1 MHPAAPAGAI
11 RRLAAL
17 ARHGDLS
24 AYARQ
29 IQRLGGCERPVRMEG
44 HRLDVH
50 SGTGEI
56 VREIADRDLPAGQ
69 LLIRC
74 NNRRATRCASCAE
87 VYRRDT
93 FHLVTAGLSGGKG
106 IGPAVARHPRVF
118 VTFTAPSFGPVH
130 NRPGGGRCRCGRL
143 HAEDDPALGTPL
155 DPERYDYRAAV
166 LWNAHAGALWG
177 RFTTYLRQQL
187 ASRADLS
194 RSALRHRLKVSYAKV
209 AEYQRRGAVHFHAV
223 IRLDGP
229 DGAEDTPPTW
239 ATTELLTDAIRSAA
253 RLTETPGPVL
263 DGRAYA
269 FRFGEQLDVRP
280 IRSAD
285 FAGTSELSSPA
296 VAAYIAK
303 YATKGAETA
312 GTLDRPIRNPITDLI
327 GSGVT
332 DHARQMILT
341 CWHLGARPE
350 LEDLRL
356 RKWAHMLGFRGHFST
371 KSRAYSVT
379 LGALRRERAEHN
391 EALARERAA
400 DAGHPLPD
408 PDTVLVLS
416 HWRFAGTGL
425 TAEERLLAHGL
436 SVPSNSMN
444 DDTEGDVAWTTDTT
458 SS

>member
-1 MHPAAPAGAI
+1 MRPETPTGVI
-11 RRLAAL
+11 RQVAAL
-17 ARHGDLS
+17 AQFGDLS
-24 AYARQ
+24 TYARQ

-50 SGTGEI
+50 AATGEI
-56 VREIADRDLPAGQ
+56 VREVVDRDLPAGQ

-74 NNRRATRCASCAE
+74 NNRRATRCAACAE
-87 VYRRDT
+87 VYRKDT

-106 IGPAVARHPRVF
+106 IGPAVAQHPRVF
-118 VTFTAPSFGPVH
+118 ATFTAPSFGPVH
-130 NRPGGGRCRCGRL
+130 NRPGGGRCRCGRT
-143 HAEDDPALGTPL
+143 HTDDDTALGTPL

-166 LWNAHAGALWG
+166 LWNAHAGALWA

-187 ASRADLS
+187 ASRAGVT
-194 RSALRHRLKVSYAKV
+194 RSELRDCLKVSYAKV

-229 DGAEDTPPTW
+229 DGAEDSPPHW
-239 ATTELLTDAIRSAA
+239 ATTELLADAIRSAA
-253 RLTETPGPVL
+253 RLAETPGPLL
-263 DGRAYA
+263 DGRSYA
-269 FRFGEQLDVRP
+269 FRFGKQLDIRP

-285 FAGTSELSSPA
+285 FAGSSDLSSRA

-327 GSGVT
+327 GTDVT

-379 LGALRRERAEHN
+379 LGALRQERADHN
-391 EALARERAA
+391 EALTRERAA
-400 DAGHPLPD
+400 LTGHPLPD

-416 HWRFAGTGL
+416 HWRFAGIGL
-425 TAEERLLAHGL
+425 TAAESWLAT
-436 SVPSNSMN
+436 SRRP
-444 DDTEGDVAWTTDTT
+444 DTPDTEGDSSWTADETN
-458 SS
+458 

>member
-1 MHPAAPAGAI
+1 MRPPAPLGAI
-11 RRLAAL
+11 RHLAAL
-17 ARHGDLS
+17 ARHGDLGS
-24 AYARQ
+24 YARQ

-50 SGTGEI
+50 ATTGEI
-56 VREIADRDLPAGQ
+56 VREITDRDLPAGQ

-74 NNRRATRCASCAE
+74 NNRRATRCATCAE
-87 VYRRDT
+87 TYRKDT

-106 IGPAVARHPRVF
+106 IGPVVARHPRVF
-118 VTFTAPSFGPVH
+118 ATFTAPSFGPVH
-130 NRPGGGRCRCGRL
+130 NRPAGGRCRCGRT

-166 LWNAHAGALWG
+166 FWNAHAGALWG
-177 RFTTYLRQQL
+177 RFTTYLRQQI
-187 ASRADLS
+187 ATRAGLT
-194 RSALRHRLKVSYAKV
+194 RSATRDCVRVSYAKV

-229 DGAEDTPPTW
+229 GGAEDDPPAW

-253 RLTETPGPVL
+253 RLAETPGPVV

-269 FRFGEQLDVRP
+269 FRFGDQLDIRP

-285 FAGTSELSSPA
+285 FAGTSELSSRA

-312 GTLDRPIRNPITDLI
+312 GTLDRPVRNPITDLI

-332 DHARQMILT
+332 DHARRMILT
-341 CWHLGARPE
+341 CWHLGALPE
-350 LEDLRL
+350 LEALRL

-371 KSRAYSVT
+371 KSRTYSVT
-379 LGALRRERAEHN
+379 LGALRQERADHN
-391 EALARERAA
+391 EALARARAA
-400 DAGHPLPD
+400 EAGHPLPD

-425 TAEERLLAHGL
+425 TTAEAWL
-436 SVPSNSMN
+436 STSRATATS
-444 DDTEGDVAWTTDTT
+444 TEGDLAA
-458 SS
+458 

>member
-1 MHPAAPAGAI
+1 MRPPAPLGAI
-11 RRLAAL
+11 RHLAAL
-17 ARHGDLS
+17 ARYGDLG

-44 HRLDVH
+44 HRLDVDAA
-50 SGTGEI
+50 TGEI
-56 VREIADRDLPAGQ
+56 VREITDTDLPAGQ

-74 NNRRATRCASCAE
+74 NNRRATRCAACAE
-87 VYRRDT
+87 VYRKDT

-106 IGPAVARHPRVF
+106 IGPAVAQHPRVF
-118 VTFTAPSFGPVH
+118 ATFTAPSFGPVH
-130 NRPGGGRCRCGRL
+130 NRPTGGRCRCGRL
-143 HAEDDPALGTPL
+143 HRDDDAALGTAL
-155 DPERYDYRAAV
+155 DPDRYDYRAAV
-166 LWNAHAGALWG
+166 LWNAHAGALWA

-187 ASRADLS
+187 ASRAGLT
-194 RSALRHRLKVSYAKV
+194 RSELRNSLKVSYAKV

-229 DGAEDTPPTW
+229 EGAEDAPPPW
-239 ATTELLTDAIRSAA
+239 ATTELLTDAIRTAA
-253 RLTETPGPVL
+253 RLAETPGPLL
-263 DGRAYA
+263 DGRPYT
-269 FRFGEQLDVRP
+269 FRFGKQLDIRP
-280 IRSAD
+280 IRSSD
-285 FAGTSELSSPA
+285 FAGTSELSSRA

-327 GSGVT
+327 GTQVT
-332 DHARQMILT
+332 DHARQLILT

-350 LEDLRL
+350 LEALRL

-379 LGALRRERAEHN
+379 LGALRQERADHN
-391 EALARERAA
+391 EALTRARAA
-400 DAGHPLPD
+400 ETGHPLPD

-425 TAEERLLAHGL
+425 TSAETWFAASHRTAPA
-436 SVPSNSMN
+436 S
-444 DDTEGDVAWTTDTT
+444 EGEATQ
-458 SS
+458 